1 MDLLKSLQALF
12 GIDSA
17 ARMDRAAPK
26 DEFRQHQDHDLYK
39 KNIRLKEQLDEARE
53 RILQLENQLGSME
66 EESTEVEK
74 KLESKRE
81 EIGQMTAGVA
91 AQIREMSDALEV
103 KLNQL
108 EVKTVEQFSRMA
120 GERQEQAEG
129 IEQISE
135 QLGEIRGS
143 LSQLDEIRASMQQ
156 MAEIRSML
164 EKLEDQRISIV
175 AINEAADELKGSIA
189 EKIHAENVKCYRN
202 MKSLVTDLEVKME
215 QMELGDESL
224 KKIRKSFKG
233 MKFFAFFAFAD
244 FILLIVYIL
253 FWMGV
258 F

>member
-1 MDLLKSLQALF
+1 
-12 GIDSA
+12 
-17 ARMDRAAPK
+17 
-26 DEFRQHQDHDLYK
+26 
-39 KNIRLKEQLDEARE
+39 
-53 RILQLENQLGSME
+53 
-66 EESTEVEK
+66 
-74 KLESKRE
+74 
-81 EIGQMTAGVA
+81 MTAGVA